1 MSTQATEAI
10 SLAQSRSKT
19 VFPVLWAV
27 SLCHLLNDMTQA
39 LLPAV
44 YPILRGVLDLSFAQ
58 VGFLTF
64 VYQLTASLL
73 QPFIGLYTDRRP
85 MPYSLPFGMASSMA
99 GLLTIAFAPSYAMLL
114 VGSML
119 LGLGSSIFHPESS
132 RIARLASGG
141 SHGLAQSLFQ
151 VGGNFGSAL
160 GPLAAAFIVLP
171 RGQSGLAWFAL
182 ATLAGIIILT
192 GLGHWYQHNG
202 HAKPRSIEAPARHP
216 TLSRGHVSKAMSILI
231 ALMFSKFIYLASFTS
246 YYTFFLIDRFGLST
260 KDAQIYQFVFFA
272 AVAAGTVAGGPIG
285 DRLGRKPV
293 IWVSILGVLPFTLLL
308 APCRSHGD
316 RCAQRRDWLPDRFGF
331 PRDGRLRAGTDAGP
345 RRHGVGSLLW
355 LRVRDWGYGSG
366 GARRARGLA
375 RHPIRVPAVLVPP
388 RDWCSRGLSAEPAR
402 RTRRPE
408 ALSGRAR
415 SSPHGVRRRLSHV
428 RGGFVE
434 RAPRA
439 DAQPPGRIET
449 GQSDLGLTG
458 R

>member
-1 MSTQATEAI
+1 MSSQATQAIPFPQTRA
-10 SLAQSRSKT
+10 RT

-44 YPILRGVLDLSFAQ
+44 YPILRGNLDLSFAQ

-73 QPFIGLYTDRRP
+73 QPFIGHYTDRRP

-119 LGLGSSIFHPESS
+119 LGVGSSIFHPESS

-171 RGQSGLAWFAL
+171 RGQSGLAWFGL

-192 GLGHWYQHNG
+192 GLGHWYQQNG
-202 HAKPRSIEAPARHP
+202 HATRQSKAAPAPHP
-216 TLSRGHVSKAMSILI
+216 TLSPRHVSKAMAILI

-246 YYTFFLIDRFGLST
+246 YYIFYLIDKFGLST

-272 AVAAGTVAGGPIG
+272 AVAAGTIAGGPIG

-308 APCRSHGD
+308 PHVGLMATAGLSVVIGFLIASAFPAMVVYGQELMPGRVGMVSG
-316 RCAQRRDWLPDRFGF
+316 LFFGF
-331 PRDGRLRAGTDAGP
+331 AFGI
-345 RRHGVGSLLW
+345 
-355 LRVRDWGYGSG
+355 G
-366 GARRARGLA
+366 GMAAAALGGLA
-375 RHPIRVPAVLVPP
+375 DWRGIQFVFLLCSFLPALGVLAVFLPNL
-388 RDWCSRGLSAEPAR
+388 RD
-402 RTRRPE
+402 
-408 ALSGRAR
+408 
-415 SSPHGVRRRLSHV
+415 HK
-428 RGGFVE
+428 
-434 RAPRA
+434 
-439 DAQPPGRIET
+439 T
-449 GQSDLGLTG
+449 G
-458 R
+458 

>member
-10 SLAQSRSKT
+10 PIRHTSSRT

-44 YPILRGVLDLSFAQ
+44 YPILRGNLDLSFAQ

-64 VYQLTASLL
+64 VYQVTASLL

-114 VGSML
+114 AGSML
-119 LGLGSSIFHPESS
+119 LGLGSSIFHPKSS

-192 GLGHWYQHNG
+192 GLGHWYQQNG
-202 HAKPRSIEAPARHP
+202 HAKRQSSAAPARHP
-216 TLSRGHVSKAMSILI
+216 TLPPRHVSKAMSILI

-246 YYTFFLIDRFGLST
+246 YYTFYLMDKFGLST

-285 DRLGRKPV
+285 DRLGRKLV
-293 IWVSILGVLPFTLLL
+293 IWVSILGVVPFTLLL
-308 APCRSHGD
+308 PHVGLIGTAALSIVIGFVIASAFPAMVVYGQELMPGRVGMVSG
-316 RCAQRRDWLPDRFGF
+316 LFFGF
-331 PRDGRLRAGTDAGP
+331 AFGIGGIGAAALGALADWQGIRFVFLLCSFLPAI
-345 RRHGVGSLLW
+345 GV
-355 LRVRDWGYGSG
+355 
-366 GARRARGLA
+366 LA
-375 RHPIRVPAVLVPP
+375 VFLPNLTEHKAV
-388 RDWCSRGLSAEPAR
+388 
-402 RTRRPE
+402 
-408 ALSGRAR
+408 
-415 SSPHGVRRRLSHV
+415 
-428 RGGFVE
+428 
-434 RAPRA
+434 
-439 DAQPPGRIET
+439 
-449 GQSDLGLTG
+449 
-458 R
+458 

>member
-1 MSTQATEAI
+1 VSTQATEAI
-10 SLAQSRSKT
+10 SLPQRSSKT
-19 VFPVLWAV
+19 VFPVLLAV

-64 VYQLTASLL
+64 VYQITGSLL

-151 VGGNFGSAL
+151 VGGNFGAAL

-202 HAKPRSIEAPARHP
+202 HAKPRSNAAPARHP
-216 TLSRGHVSKAMSILI
+216 TLSRGHVSKAMSVLI
-231 ALMFSKFIYLASFTS
+231 ALMFSKFIYLSSFTS
-246 YYTFFLIDRFGLST
+246 YYTFYLMDKFALST

-285 DRLGRKPV
+285 DRLGRKLV
-293 IWVSILGVLPFTLLL
+293 IWVSILGVVPFTLLL
-308 APCRSHGD
+308 PHVGLTATAALSVVIGFVIASAFPAIVVYGQELMPGRVGMVSG
-316 RCAQRRDWLPDRFGF
+316 LFFGLAF
-331 PRDGRLRAGTDAGP
+331 
-345 RRHGVGSLLW
+345 GVGGMAAAALGALADWQGIRFVFLLCSF
-355 LRVRDWGYGSG
+355 LPAIGV
-366 GARRARGLA
+366 LA
-375 RHPIRVPAVLVPP
+375 VFLPNLQAHKTA
-388 RDWCSRGLSAEPAR
+388 
-402 RTRRPE
+402 
-408 ALSGRAR
+408 
-415 SSPHGVRRRLSHV
+415 
-428 RGGFVE
+428 
-434 RAPRA
+434 
-439 DAQPPGRIET
+439 
-449 GQSDLGLTG
+449 
-458 R
+458 